1 MKIYTDG
8 SSLGNPGP
16 GGFGVVVVDDNDEL
30 LFCHA
35 KMENEDTTNNR
46 QEMLAI
52 LYAVVR
58 YGRITP
64 TPHVYSD
71 SAYAINT
78 FTDWMYKWKDNN
90 WLRSNNSVPENLDLV
105 QFYYQLINEGFEI
118 NLHKVKGHSG
128 NKWNEL
134 ADKLAKGQI
143 TPEAVVSRV
152 KKEREVANCIFI

>member
-35 KMENEDTTNNR
+35 KIENEDTTNNR

-58 YGRITP
+58 YGRVEP
-64 TPHVYSD
+64 TPQVYSD

-78 FTDWMYKWKDNN
+78 FTDWMYKWRDNN
-90 WLRSNNSVPENLDLV
+90 WLRSNNSIPENLDIV
-105 QFYYQLINEGFEI
+105 KFYYELVVDGGFKI
-118 NLHKVKGHSG
+118 DLHKIKGHSG
-128 NKWNEL
+128 IIWNEV
-134 ADKLAKGQI
+134 ADQLAKGELKVN
-143 TPEAVVSRV
+143 EAIE
-152 KKEREVANCIFI
+152 KYGK